1 MNLQN
6 VFKLNNGDRNTKLS
20 DVILLLSLLHC
31 IGHVE
36 NIDTVITAT
45 KFKRVFI
52 CWLNLTSRLVLKA
65 LPPCKCPLLLLS
77 DTTWNWLKFAE
88 AFFLLIISAFISLR
102 GLFKL
107 N

>member
-6 VFKLNNGDRNTKLS
+6 VFKLNNEDRNTKLS

-52 CWLNLTSRLVLKA
+52 CWLN
-65 LPPCKCPLLLLS
+65 
-77 DTTWNWLKFAE
+77 
-88 AFFLLIISAFISLR
+88 
-102 GLFKL
+102 
-107 N
+107 